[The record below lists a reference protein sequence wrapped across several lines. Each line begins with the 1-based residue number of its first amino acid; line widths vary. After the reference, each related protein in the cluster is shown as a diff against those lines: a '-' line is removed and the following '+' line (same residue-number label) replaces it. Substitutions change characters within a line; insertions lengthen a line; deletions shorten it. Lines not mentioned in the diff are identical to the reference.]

1 MTVEAVQGV
10 LLWCL
15 VVNYG
20 ILLLW
25 FLVFWFGHDWMFR
38 LHSRWFHMSK
48 ERFDTIHYVCMAVY
62 KLGILFFNLAPYV
75 ALRLVG
81 LHAS

>member
-1 MTVEAVQGV
+1 
-10 LLWCL
+10 
-15 VVNYG
+15 
-20 ILLLW
+20 
-25 FLVFWFGHDWMFR
+25 MFR
-38 LHSRWFHMSK
+38 LHSRWFHMST

-81 LHAS
+81 LHAT